1 MPMNTLYVTEPGA
14 VVRLSSHS
22 LLVCKGKEKLAQMP
36 LIRLE
41 AVLLFGPVQITTQA
55 MEALLEEGIEV
66 AFLTLSGKLR
76 GRLHSISAKNVF
88 VRLAQYERALDDEFV
103 LQTAKIIVRA
113 KLSHAEKLL
122 VRYAARLEDEQ
133 LGQSLAAIKAA
144 RRRVER
150 VQSVGSLMGVEGGA
164 AAAYFRA
171 FGRLIHGDFTFHERS
186 RRPPKDPVNALL
198 SLGYTL
204 VFNELFAL
212 AAAHGLDPY
221 LGFLHGAAYGRPSL
235 ALDLEEEFRAPV
247 VDRFVLKLI
256 NRRILQPQ
264 HFAPGADGGVYL
276 TAEGRTLFFSHY
288 EKLLRGAA
296 GERKEISL
304 RDLLKRQVRRM
315 ASAIKNREPYE
326 PFRWRP

>member
-1 MPMNTLYVTEPGA
+1 MNTLYVTEPGA

-22 LLVCKGKEKLAQMP
+22 LVVCKGKEKLAQMP
-36 LIRLE
+36 LIRLD

-66 AFLTLSGKLR
+66 AFLTSNGKLR
-76 GRLHSISAKNVF
+76 GRLHALSAKNVF
-88 VRLAQYERALDDEFV
+88 LRLAQYERVLDEEFS
-103 LQTAKIIVRA
+103 LQTAKAIVRA
-113 KLSHAEKLL
+113 KLRHTEKLL
-122 VRYAARLEDEQ
+122 QRYAARIDDEQ
-133 LGQSLAAIKAA
+133 IGQSLEAVGSAC
-144 RRRVER
+144 RRIER
-150 VQSVGSLMGVEGGA
+150 AQTIGSLMGVEGGA

-171 FGRLIHGDFTFHERS
+171 FGRLLRGDFTFQERS

-221 LGFLHGAAYGRPSL
+221 LGFLHGAVYGRPSL
-235 ALDLEEEFRAPV
+235 ALDLEKEFRAPV

-264 HFAPGADGGVYL
+264 HFTTGADGGVYL
-276 TAEGRTLFFSHY
+276 TAEGRSLFFSHY

-296 GERKEISL
+296 GERTELSL